1 MRNKFNYNELVKVSG
16 IGKNHGTIKNKLG
29 FIIEKDTYYNDYC
42 IDLIFGKKDW
52 YAEKNIERVLGPKK
66 NKAQRYQIRLCTSVE
81 GYNLIEQNIK
91 KNMPISNNK
100 MRQIAL
106 YKIFK
111 RRKMKY
117 VILGWNSVFWPKSN
131 KSVIILED
139 TINKFRN
146 LNIPFQYIVLNE
158 ENLFDILIK
167 EFSENDSNVSV
178 FFIERKI
185 KIKKKS

>member
-1 MRNKFNYNELVKVSG
+1 
-16 IGKNHGTIKNKLG
+16 
-29 FIIEKDTYYNDYC
+29 
-42 IDLIFGKKDW
+42 
-52 YAEKNIERVLGPKK
+52 
-66 NKAQRYQIRLCTSVE
+66 
-81 GYNLIEQNIK
+81 
-91 KNMPISNNK
+91 MPISNNK